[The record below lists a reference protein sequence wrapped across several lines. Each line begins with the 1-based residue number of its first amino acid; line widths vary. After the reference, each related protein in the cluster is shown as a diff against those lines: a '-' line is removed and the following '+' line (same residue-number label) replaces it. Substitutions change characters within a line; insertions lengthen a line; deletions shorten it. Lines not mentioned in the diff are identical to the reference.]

1 MTMTDQNDFDLG
13 PFFDAAKARH
23 SAPEADVMARVLAD
37 GLAVQAQRSTEVS
50 RPGPK
55 RSWVGAMVAGLGG
68 WPTLGGLVTAGVCG
82 VWVGLYPPSA
92 LAPVFEVTQSAFG
105 ADSFIG
111 EQSSFSMLDL
121 AAFDVEAEG

>member
-37 GLAVQAQRSTEVS
+37 GLAVQAQRSSEVK

-92 LAPVFEVTQSAFG
+92 LDPVFEVAQSAFG
-105 ADSFIG
+105 GDSFIG
-111 EQSSFSMLDL
+111 TQSSFSMLDL